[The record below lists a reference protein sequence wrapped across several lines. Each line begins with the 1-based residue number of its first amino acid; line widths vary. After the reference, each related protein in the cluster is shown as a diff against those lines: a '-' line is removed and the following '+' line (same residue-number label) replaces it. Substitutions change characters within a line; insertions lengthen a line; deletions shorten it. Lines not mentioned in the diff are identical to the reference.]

1 MFQTKFLAYKLFDAD
16 GDGELTPEEFSK
28 ILTSIGETP
37 GDLNLFFSGMTTE
50 TITDFKPCVD
60 WITFLIKHGEFY
72 DFKAKL
78 QLLLVNQK
86 DPKNAEKELVASL
99 AEYGIDNHNM
109 SADGLFDWIDN
120 YYPDL
125 SEEEIDHLVDG
136 ADIDGDGNINFVAYS
151 NIVCDKILNLND
163 AALEVAIWL
172 LCFSVQVTFDLVFFI
187 VCF

>member
-1 MFQTKFLAYKLFDAD
+1 M
-16 GDGELTPEEFSK
+16 
-28 ILTSIGETP
+28 
-37 GDLNLFFSGMTTE
+37 
-50 TITDFKPCVD
+50 
-60 WITFLIKHGEFY
+60 
-72 DFKAKL
+72 
-78 QLLLVNQK
+78 NQK

-172 LCFSVQVTFDLVFFI
+172 LCFSVQVTLELVFFYSLLLMPSTLI
-187 VCF
+187 IAAT